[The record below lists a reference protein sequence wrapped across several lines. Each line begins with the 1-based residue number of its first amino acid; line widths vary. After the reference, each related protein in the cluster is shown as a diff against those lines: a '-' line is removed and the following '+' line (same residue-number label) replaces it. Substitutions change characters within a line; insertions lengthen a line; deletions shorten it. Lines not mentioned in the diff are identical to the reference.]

1 MKKNKK
7 SYETMTNGW
16 LEVLK
21 DCEPWSYSE
30 LMRSHDSYYIDR
42 MIKAMNDLKRHYSN
56 FEPFLTD
63 KICNERAEKI
73 WHVMVPYRT
82 KRISM
87 GYFSSGATNYNIVR
101 SLESF
106 TKLFQEISKFFS
118 WNGNKDKNKD
128 FKVEVGNTLEEC
140 IINLNKYFQTVR
152 IIHFSGPESVIWFII
167 ALGNIARE
175 MYLQC
180 LPSLGRRLM
189 SKDEYDDIRHTVSCM
204 GKYPEYHTDE
214 DNKYLSRL
222 PFHAESKLS
231 EIFRLDLSDTGLDTM
246 YIIDSNNT
254 LDIYKNLDKIKEM
267 YNRWRDEYN
276 KNHTHTPTSSY
287 AHEEALAAS
296 FDLFSDD

>member
-7 SYETMTNGW
+7 NYEMMTNGW
-16 LEVLK
+16 LEALK
-21 DCEPWSYSE
+21 DYEPWRYSE
-30 LMRSHDSYYIDR
+30 LKMSHDDYYIDR
-42 MIKAMNDLKRHYSN
+42 MVKAINDLKRFYSH
-56 FEPFLTD
+56 FESFLTD

-73 WHVMVPYRT
+73 WYLMVPYRT

-87 GYFSSGATNYNIVR
+87 GYFSSGATNLNIVR
-101 SLESF
+101 SLDSF
-106 TKLFQEISKFFS
+106 TKLFQEISRFFS
-118 WNGNKDKNKD
+118 WNGNKENDL
-128 FKVEVGNTLEEC
+128 KVEVGNTLEEC
-140 IINLNKYFQTVR
+140 IINLNKYFQTVK

-167 ALGNIARE
+167 ALGNITRE

-180 LPSLGRRLM
+180 LPAFGKVLM
-189 SKDEYDDIRHTVSCM
+189 SKNEYDDIKYIVSCM

-214 DNKYLSRL
+214 DDDYLSRL

-246 YIIDSNNT
+246 YIIHSNDT
-254 LDIYKNLDKIKEM
+254 LYICRNIDRIKEM
-267 YNRWRDEYN
+267 YNRWKDTYN
-276 KNHTHTPTSSY
+276 KEHTYTPTSSY

>member
-7 SYETMTNGW
+7 NYEMLVNGY
-16 LEVLK
+16 LESLV
-21 DCEPWSYSE
+21 DYGPWGYSE
-30 LMRSHDSYYIDR
+30 LTMSHKDYYIDR

-56 FEPFLTD
+56 FEPFVTD

-73 WHVMVPYRT
+73 WHLMVPYRT

-118 WNGNKDKNKD
+118 WNGNKEND
-128 FKVEVGNTLEEC
+128 FKVEVGDTLEEC
-140 IINLNKYFQTVR
+140 ITNLNKYFQTVR
-152 IIHFSGPESVIWFII
+152 IIHFSGPENVIWFII

-180 LPSLGRRLM
+180 LPSLGRRIM
-189 SKDEYDDIRHTVSCM
+189 TKEEYKRIASVIENIKS
-204 GKYPEYHTDE
+204 YPEYHTKEDE
-214 DNKYLSRL
+214 DYIKRL
-222 PFHAESKLS
+222 PFDLSDLPSKLFDL
-231 EIFRLDLSDTGLDTM
+231 ELSDTGLDTM
-246 YIIDSNNT
+246 YINLTNKTSNIDKYIDE
-254 LDIYKNLDKIKEM
+254 LEKMEG
-267 YNRWRDEYN
+267 RWRDEYN
-276 KNHTHTPTSSY
+276 KAHPYVYKSPSY

>member
-1 MKKNKK
+1 MKRNKKN
-7 SYETMTNGW
+7 YEMLVNGY
-16 LEVLK
+16 LESLK
-21 DCEPWSYSE
+21 DYGPWGYSE

-42 MIKAMNDLKRHYSN
+42 MIKAVNDLKRFYSN

-63 KICNERAEKI
+63 KTCNERAEKI
-73 WHVMVPYRT
+73 WHIMVPYRT

-101 SLESF
+101 SLDSF

-118 WNGNKDKNKD
+118 WNGNKDND

-152 IIHFSGPESVIWFII
+152 IIHFSGPENVIWFII

-180 LPSLGRRLM
+180 LPDFGKLLM
-189 SKDEYDDIRHTVSCM
+189 SKDEYDDIKNTVSCM
-204 GKYPEYHTDE
+204 GRYPEYHTDE

-246 YIIDSNNT
+246 YIIHSNDS
-254 LDIYKNLDKIKEM
+254 LDICRNIDKIKEM
-267 YNRWRDEYN
+267 YNRWKDAYN
-276 KNHTHTPTSSY
+276 NEHTYTPASASSY

-296 FDLFSDD
+296 FDIFSDD